1 MKKINLQ
8 PVLIALGFIFLI
20 SAFSIKTMEKD
31 SNSEENITAYMKPQK
46 LLRHVVLMKFKDE
59 TTEKQLKVI
68 TDSFDELPSKI
79 KEIHDFEWGT
89 DVSPENL
96 QQGFT
101 HCFFV
106 TFKDDKARDIYL
118 PHPAHKAFVDLAS
131 PSIDKVCV
139 VDYFTKN

>member
-1 MKKINLQ
+1 MGTDTNTE
-8 PVLIALGFIFLI
+8 A
-20 SAFSIKTMEKD
+20 
-31 SNSEENITAYMKPQK
+31 NSTTELKPQK
-46 LLRHVVLMKFKDE
+46 LLRHVVLMKFKDD
-59 TTEKQLKVI
+59 TTEEQLKAI
-68 TDSFDELPSKI
+68 TDAFGELPSKI

-106 TFKDDKARDIYL
+106 TFKDAKARDIYL